1 MARGGFY
8 SGQPPFVAGQHFRE
22 EFGDNYA
29 EALWRLQP
37 HIPGGADLV
46 MFWWD
51 HAAGLLTRE
60 HSALRR
66 FGFVTTNSI
75 TQEFSGRV
83 VARRLVA
90 KDPISLVMAIPNHPW
105 TKATKGAAA
114 VRIAMTVAERG
125 QKEGML
131 REVLKEEALDTD
143 EPRITFKET
152 FGRVN
157 SNLTVGVDVTSAVE
171 LRANKG
177 ICHDG
182 VKLHG
187 RGFIVRPSAAEFFG
201 LGRRPGV
208 ERVIRPY
215 YNGRDLNQHPRDV
228 LVIDLFGL
236 SDEEVRQRF
245 PEIYQHLLGTVKPQ
259 RERQVERSRTK
270 DALTYA
276 KLWWLFGKPRE
287 EMRPALVELSRYIA
301 TVDTATHR
309 VFQFLPIGTVCDDK
323 VVIIAPDD
331 PYHLG
336 VLSSRVHIAWAL
348 AQRTR
353 LGQGDDPVYAKSR
366 CFSPFPFPEVDD
378 DKREEIGALA
388 EEIDAHRKRVKS
400 DHPALTLTG
409 LYNVLHKLRV
419 GAQPADLSSED
430 RCIYDHGLVL
440 TLRHLHDRLD
450 EMVIAAYG
458 WPKALRD
465 DDVVIK
471 LLSLNQARATEQRS
485 GTVRWLRPEYQ
496 ISRSGRE
503 EERAELELVGAAP
516 GQEAAAVKAAK
527 PSFPTNEVVQTAA
540 VLSMLADAKTP
551 MDLATIASRFRQ
563 GNRVRAKVAAVLLA
577 LSRMGFVSAGDH
589 GRSFLIRRA
598 A

>member
-1 MARGGFY
+1 
-8 SGQPPFVAGQHFRE
+8 
-22 EFGDNYA
+22 
-29 EALWRLQP
+29 
-37 HIPGGADLV
+37 

-366 CFSPFPFPEVDD
+366 CFSPFPFPKSMTINE
-378 DKREEIGALA
+378 KKLA
-388 EEIDAHRKRVKS
+388 RSRKKS
-400 DHPALTLTG
+400 MRIESGSNLT
-409 LYNVLHKLRV
+409 
-419 GAQPADLSSED
+419 
-430 RCIYDHGLVL
+430 I
-440 TLRHLHDRLD
+440 RL
-450 EMVIAAYG
+450 
-458 WPKALRD
+458 
-465 DDVVIK
+465 
-471 LLSLNQARATEQRS
+471 LL
-485 GTVRWLRPEYQ
+485 
-496 ISRSGRE
+496 
-503 EERAELELVGAAP
+503 
-516 GQEAAAVKAAK
+516 
-527 PSFPTNEVVQTAA
+527 
-540 VLSMLADAKTP
+540 
-551 MDLATIASRFRQ
+551 
-563 GNRVRAKVAAVLLA
+563 
-577 LSRMGFVSAGDH
+577 
-589 GRSFLIRRA
+589 
-598 A
+598 